1 MVIGGE
7 VMKGLS
13 KLAIVAIVIVVV
25 AIGGGLAYYFL
36 SFVQKPSEAI
46 TLVVLTRH
54 PTDLLNLARDAFLKS
69 DIAKKYNIV
78 DVQFQA
84 LDAGQWRSYLK
95 SYGADVG
102 WGGGPSLFDSLFSE
116 GWLKPLSSKDLLDVV
131 KNKIPDQVLG
141 APMKRYGGDGK
152 IYWVAQAL
160 SSFGILV
167 NTKLLRDYGL
177 PEPSDWRDLTSVEF
191 GKVLNTYGSPPI
203 VVANPIKSTS
213 HLRMYEIIL
222 EAYGWDNGWRFLTLL
237 AANSKIIDSASE
249 SRDAVARGEFA
260 ATIAIDYYGYIA
272 MTQNPDCKYIVPVYT
287 IVNGD
292 PIAMFNTTKHP
303 EAAQAFILW
312 ALTDGQRILLDKK
325 VNRLPVNPDVW
336 STSEGQQRQD
346 LKDVYYKTLSLKPMQ
361 FNDTEVTQYEYSV
374 ARYFKATLIDAYDRL
389 VEVWKKLVDL
399 KIRGVLTEDKF
410 NNYIAILSTP
420 LKFVDPLTNR
430 EVIFTKDYAKTISS
444 KMKSDSSLEQQL
456 MTLWTQKAVERY
468 ESILAE
474 LQKLS

>member
-1 MVIGGE
+1 MNSRDIFVINVRDSPYAE
-7 VMKGLS
+7 LMPLS
-13 KLAIVAIVIVVV
+13 LNNVIVKDSFWRPRIVNLIDKTLPLQYEFLEKTGRLDNFRV
-25 AIGGGLAYYFL
+25 AAGKKSGGFTGLWFNDSDVYKWVEATAY
-36 SFVQKPSEAI
+36 A
-46 TLVVLTRH
+46 LVHRWSG
-54 PTDLLNLARDAFLKS
+54 DLYEKLVNVIKDVADAQESDGYINTFIKLRGLKRWENLAWFHELYCGGHLIQAA
-69 DIAKKYNIV
+69 IA
-78 DVQFQA
+78 A
-84 LDAGQWRSYLK
+84 RRSIN
-95 SYGADVG
+95 D
-102 WGGGPSLFDSLFSE
+102 
-116 GWLKPLSSKDLLDVV
+116 
-131 KNKIPDQVLG
+131 
-141 APMKRYGGDGK
+141 
-152 IYWVAQAL
+152 
-160 SSFGILV
+160 
-167 NTKLLRDYGL
+167 
-177 PEPSDWRDLTSVEF
+177 
-191 GKVLNTYGSPPI
+191 
-203 VVANPIKSTS
+203 
-213 HLRMYEIIL
+213 
-222 EAYGWDNGWRFLTLL
+222 
-237 AANSKIIDSASE
+237 
-249 SRDAVARGEFA
+249 EFA

-336 STSEGQQRQD
+336 NTPEGRQRQD

-374 ARYFKATLIDAYDRL
+374 ARYFKATLIDAHDRL

-410 NNYIAILSTP
+410 NNYIETLSAP